1 MVSAALPI
9 KTEAGYM
16 KKSVAKVLGG
26 VALAA
31 LLTAC
36 AGGPN
41 ERSTGEVIDDGRILG
56 TAKTALMNDPEIKS
70 SSIDVDVERGAV
82 TLTGVARSQKEKD
95 KIVETVWGVKGVKS
109 VRTDIQIKP
118 PNP

>member
-1 MVSAALPI
+1 
-9 KTEAGYM
+9 M
-16 KKSVAKVLGG
+16 KNIAKLFGG
-26 VALAA
+26 IITAA

-41 ERSTGEVIDDGRILG
+41 ERSTGEVVDDGIILA
-56 TAKTALMNDPEIKS
+56 TAKTALVNDPEIKGTGV
-70 SSIDVDVERGAV
+70 DVDVERGEV